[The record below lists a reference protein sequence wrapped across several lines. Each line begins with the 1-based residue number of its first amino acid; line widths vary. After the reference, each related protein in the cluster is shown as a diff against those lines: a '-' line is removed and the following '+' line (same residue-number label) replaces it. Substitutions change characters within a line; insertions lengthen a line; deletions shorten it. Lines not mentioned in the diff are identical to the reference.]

1 MRPKL
6 EILEHELVERI
17 VGQAY
22 ELLWDPGV
30 LVHLEG
36 ALTLLGDVGATV
48 DFEKKT
54 AKIPQDMIDEALRTA
69 PASVDIYDL
78 KGEVRMHLG

>member
-6 EILEHELVERI
+6 ELLEQELVERI
-17 VGQAY
+17 VGEAY

-30 LVHLEG
+30 LVHREG
-36 ALTLLGDVGATV
+36 ALKLLADGGATV

-54 AKIPQDMIDEALRTA
+54 AGWSHCSSDHRRRGGATRC
-69 PASVDIYDL
+69 
-78 KGEVRMHLG
+78 